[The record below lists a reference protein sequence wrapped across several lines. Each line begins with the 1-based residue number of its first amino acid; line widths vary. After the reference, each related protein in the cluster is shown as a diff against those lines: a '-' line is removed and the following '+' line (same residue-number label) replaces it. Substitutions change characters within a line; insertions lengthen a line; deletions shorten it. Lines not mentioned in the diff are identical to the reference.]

1 MNILLAWLITS
12 AEFLLIDTA
21 SILRIFKDL
30 ADQGFKI
37 NYEKFNEFY
46 EHLKDEN
53 SKDYFI
59 KMFVPF
65 YNFYRTYIDIQD
77 YNNLHPYLIKEMY
90 TLGLLENMSDFE
102 FQEYQKNPSII
113 NAIIVPP
120 LCAKR
125 LENAFVWE
133 LKDSEYPSTI
143 WFELGKK
150 KNLEAIEI
158 LQVTG
163 PLAHLKPEEQKK
175 AIESHILEDSIEKSI
190 QMLIASQKLTKEE
203 EEIVKCIYQE
213 LLAETKE
220 DSKAKEESSLSLT
233 RKKK

>member
-1 MNILLAWLITS
+1 MNILLAWLVTS

-65 YNFYRTYIDIQD
+65 YNFYRTYIDIKD

-102 FQEYQKNPSII
+102 FQEYQKNPSVI
-113 NAIIVPP
+113 NALRVP
-120 LCAKR
+120 LVCAKR
-125 LENAFVWE
+125 LENAYVWK
-133 LKDSEYPSTI
+133 LQNQEYSSTI
-143 WFELGKK
+143 WFELSNKK
-150 KNLEAIEI
+150 GLEAIDI
-158 LQVTG
+158 LQVKG
-163 PLAHLKPEEQKK
+163 FLAKMKPEEIKEIIETYIVED
-175 AIESHILEDSIEKSI
+175 AISKSI
-190 QMLIASQKLTKEE
+190 KSLIDLEELPEEEKKIIASIYYDVFKEDEEESKEIKLTK
-203 EEIVKCIYQE
+203 
-213 LLAETKE
+213 
-220 DSKAKEESSLSLT
+220 
-233 RKKK
+233 KKK

>member
-102 FQEYQKNPSII
+102 LREYQKNPSII
-113 NAIIVPP
+113 NALRVP
-120 LCAKR
+120 LVCAKR
-125 LENAFVWE
+125 LENAYVWE
-133 LKDSEYPSTI
+133 LQNQEYSSTI

-150 KNLEAIEI
+150 KNLEDIEI

-163 PLAHLKPEEQKK
+163 PLANLKPEEQKK

-220 DSKAKEESSLSLT
+220 DSKAQEESSLSLT
-233 RKKK
+233 KKKK

>member
-102 FQEYQKNPSII
+102 FQEYQKNPSVI

-133 LKDSEYPSTI
+133 LKDSEYSSTI
-143 WFELGKK
+143 WFELSNKK
-150 KNLEAIEI
+150 GLEAIDI
-158 LQVTG
+158 LQVKG
-163 PLAHLKPEEQKK
+163 FLAKMKPEEIKEIIETYIVED
-175 AIESHILEDSIEKSI
+175 AISKSI
-190 QMLIASQKLTKEE
+190 KSLIDSEELPEEEKIIIASIYYDVFKEDEEESKEIKLTK
-203 EEIVKCIYQE
+203 
-213 LLAETKE
+213 
-220 DSKAKEESSLSLT
+220 
-233 RKKK
+233 

>member
-102 FQEYQKNPSII
+102 FQEYQKNPSVI
-113 NAIIVPP
+113 NALRVP
-120 LCAKR
+120 LVCAKR
-125 LENAFVWE
+125 LENAYVWE
-133 LKDSEYPSTI
+133 LQNQEYSSTI
-143 WFELGKK
+143 WFELSNKK
-150 KNLEAIEI
+150 GLEAIDI
-158 LQVTG
+158 LQVKG
-163 PLAHLKPEEQKK
+163 FLAKMKPEEIKEIIETYIVEDAISKNIKSLIDSEELPEEEKK
-175 AIESHILEDSIEKSI
+175 I
-190 QMLIASQKLTKEE
+190 IASIYYDVFKEDEEESKEIKLTK
-203 EEIVKCIYQE
+203 
-213 LLAETKE
+213 
-220 DSKAKEESSLSLT
+220 
-233 RKKK
+233 KKK

>member
-21 SILRIFKDL
+21 SILRLFKDL

-46 EHLKDEN
+46 EYLKDEN

-65 YNFYRTYIDIQD
+65 YNFYRTYIDIKD

-90 TLGLLENMSDFE
+90 TLGLLANMSDFE
-102 FQEYQKNPSII
+102 FQEYQKNPSVI

-163 PLAHLKPEEQKK
+163 PLANLKPEEQKK
-175 AIESHILEDSIEKSI
+175 AIESHILEYSIEKSI
-190 QMLIASQKLTKEE
+190 QMLIASQKLTTAE
-203 EEIVKCIYQE
+203 EEIVKCIYRE

-220 DSKAKEESSLSLT
+220 DSKAQEESSLSLT

>member
-102 FQEYQKNPSII
+102 LREYQKNPSII
-113 NAIIVPP
+113 NALRVP
-120 LCAKR
+120 LVCAKR
-125 LENAFVWE
+125 LENAYVWE
-133 LKDSEYPSTI
+133 LQNQEYSSTI
-143 WFELGKK
+143 WFELSNKK
-150 KNLEAIEI
+150 GLEAIDI
-158 LQVTG
+158 LQVKG
-163 PLAHLKPEEQKK
+163 FLAKMKPEEIKEIIETYIVED
-175 AIESHILEDSIEKSI
+175 AISKSI
-190 QMLIASQKLTKEE
+190 KSLIDSEELPEEEKKIIASIYYDVFKEDEEESKEIKLTK
-203 EEIVKCIYQE
+203 
-213 LLAETKE
+213 
-220 DSKAKEESSLSLT
+220 
-233 RKKK
+233 KKK

>member
-102 FQEYQKNPSII
+102 FQEYQKNPSVI

-133 LKDSEYPSTI
+133 LKDSEYSSTI
-143 WFELGKK
+143 WFELSNKK
-150 KNLEAIEI
+150 GLEAIDI
-158 LQVTG
+158 LQVKG
-163 PLAHLKPEEQKK
+163 FLAKMKPEEIKEIIETYIVED
-175 AIESHILEDSIEKSI
+175 AISKSI
-190 QMLIASQKLTKEE
+190 KSLIDSEELPEEEKKIIASIYYDVFKEDEEESKEIKLTK
-203 EEIVKCIYQE
+203 
-213 LLAETKE
+213 
-220 DSKAKEESSLSLT
+220 
-233 RKKK
+233 KKK

>member
-12 AEFLLIDTA
+12 AEFLLIDTVN
-21 SILRIFKDL
+21 SLRIFKTL
-30 ADQGFKI
+30 ADQGLKI
-37 NYEKFNEFY
+37 DYDKFCEFY
-46 EHLKDEN
+46 DNLNDD
-53 SKDYFI
+53 SKDCLY
-59 KMFVPF
+59 KMFIPF
-65 YNFYRTYIDIQD
+65 YNFYKTYTDIRD
-77 YNNLHPYLIKEMY
+77 YNILYPYLIKEMY

-102 FQEYQKNPSII
+102 FQEYQKNPSVI

-175 AIESHILEDSIEKSI
+175 AIELHILEDSIEKSI

-220 DSKAKEESSLSLT
+220 DSKAQEESSLSLT

>member
-1 MNILLAWLITS
+1 MNLLLAWLVTS

-21 SILRIFKDL
+21 SVLRIFKDL

-46 EHLKDEN
+46 DNLKDEN
-53 SKDYFI
+53 SKDYLI

-65 YNFYRTYIDIQD
+65 YNFYRTYMDIKD
-77 YNNLHPYLIKEMY
+77 YNDLYPYLIQEMF

-102 FQEYQKNPSII
+102 LQEYQKNPSVI

-120 LCAKR
+120 ICAKR

-133 LKDSEYPSTI
+133 LKDSEYPSTV

-150 KNLEAIEI
+150 KGLEAIEI
-158 LQVTG
+158 LQVRG
-163 PLAHLKPEEQKK
+163 PLSNLKPEEQKK
-175 AIESHILEDSIEKSI
+175 AIESHILEDSLEKSI
-190 QMLIASQKLTKEE
+190 QTLIDSQKLTKEE
-203 EEIVKCIYQE
+203 EEIIKSVYQE
-213 LLAETKE
+213 LITETKE
-220 DSKAKEESSLSLT
+220 DSKDQEESSLSLT
-233 RKKK
+233 KKKK

>member
-65 YNFYRTYIDIQD
+65 YNFYRTYIDIKD
-77 YNNLHPYLIKEMY
+77 YNILYPYLIKEMY
-90 TLGLLENMSDFE
+90 ALGLLENMSDFE
-102 FQEYQKNPSII
+102 FQEYQKNPSVI
-113 NAIIVPP
+113 NALRVP
-120 LCAKR
+120 LVCAKR
-125 LENAFVWE
+125 LENAYVWE
-133 LKDSEYPSTI
+133 LQNQEYSSTI
-143 WFELGKK
+143 WFELSNKK
-150 KNLEAIEI
+150 GLEAIDI
-158 LQVTG
+158 LQVKG
-163 PLAHLKPEEQKK
+163 FLAKMKPEEIKEIIETYIVEDAISKNIKSLIDSEELPEEEKK
-175 AIESHILEDSIEKSI
+175 I
-190 QMLIASQKLTKEE
+190 IASIYYDVFKEDEEESKEIKLTK
-203 EEIVKCIYQE
+203 
-213 LLAETKE
+213 
-220 DSKAKEESSLSLT
+220 
-233 RKKK
+233 KKK